1 MESLDQ
7 LDKSLMLWLNY
18 DGGAWQDAL
27 WYYVSQTWFWI
38 PLYLWLLWIIWRRCA
53 NEGRESKE
61 VRKGKEGKEGREYN
75 GVRHNWKPFLLIL
88 LCIALVILIADQTA
102 SGLIKHLVERPRPS
116 RDDSGISEWIHIV
129 YNYRGGH
136 YGFVSSHAAN
146 TCGLALFVTLLLKKG
161 LPQPTSC
168 KGWHSTSAVC
178 SLLAIYV
185 LLTCYS
191 RIYLGVHYPGDIL
204 GGLLVGIL
212 SALLVHYIFKKA
224 SSFL

>member
-18 DGGAWQDAL
+18 DGGAWQDAV

-38 PLYLWLLWIIWRRCA
+38 PLYLWLLWIIWLRCGHEDK
-53 NEGRESKE
+53 EGRE
-61 VRKGKEGKEGREYN
+61 GKEYN
-75 GVRHNWKPFLLIL
+75 GVRHNWKHFLLIL

-116 RDDSGISEWIHIV
+116 REDSGISEWIHIV

-161 LPQPTSC
+161 LPQPVSHE
-168 KGWHSTSAVC
+168 GRHSTSVIC
-178 SLLAIYV
+178 YLLAIYV

-204 GGLLVGIL
+204 GGLLVGIF
-212 SALLVHYIFKKA
+212 SALLIYYIYRKA
-224 SSFL
+224 SAYKKTRRRL